1 MINILRYPCLQI
13 YWLWWYYNQ
22 EKRFIESNH
31 KHEFLPRF
39 KMNLSDVFT
48 FMLVLI
54 CLHNAIFQDD
64 KNISITLYVSEM
76 GNLVVNSF
84 KLHTLD
90 IQICLVISINLLCGM
105 QFQTNPWKLIN
116 YSFYSIR
123 VVWKIHL
130 YGWSIFL
137 LSIDLMI
144 MKNIQRWIF
153 RLQYDRFLFM

>member
-1 MINILRYPCLQI
+1 
-13 YWLWWYYNQ
+13 
-22 EKRFIESNH
+22 
-31 KHEFLPRF
+31 
-39 KMNLSDVFT
+39 MNLSDVFT

-123 VVWKIHL
+123 VVWKIHF

-144 MKNIQRWIF
+144 MKNIQRWIWF
-153 RLQYDRFLFM
+153 GISTTIWSISIYVILHVTAHKWIRYSPIIRFWRHPNFIPFSSWWKKPV